1 LAYTGTPDNQT
12 LLGWLQSISAEEMRT
27 LREYLCDFD
36 TPTAR
41 LPQRLI
47 ALLLQSP
54 AELCIVPLQDYLELD
69 DRARINTP
77 GTQSGNWHWRV
88 RAQTLNEQ
96 LAKDI
101 RAMTQ
106 RYGR

>member
-1 LAYTGTPDNQT
+1 L
-12 LLGWLQSISAEEMRT
+12 
-27 LREYLCDFD
+27 D